1 MKYFEDNSFNC
12 FDVPKDCRS
21 NSFLENYNGYI
32 KEKLG
37 KRRLVNWVNFLNFI
51 KDESKR
57 SIEKLLNS
65 SQQYEN
71 SLLSNYYLKKD
82 KDHNYYNDNNNIIKT
97 GKINKNIEP
106 NEMFKEG

>member
-1 MKYFEDNSFNC
+1 MPFIYRSDVSIIKKICDDIIEKYPEYYNYITNYLLPLKMKYFEDNSLNY

-32 KEKLG
+32 KEKLWK
-37 KRRLVNWVNFLNFI
+37 KRQVNWVNFLNFI

-57 SIEKLLNS
+57 SIEKLLNL

-71 SLLSNYYLKKD
+71 
-82 KDHNYYNDNNNIIKT
+82 
-97 GKINKNIEP
+97 
-106 NEMFKEG
+106 